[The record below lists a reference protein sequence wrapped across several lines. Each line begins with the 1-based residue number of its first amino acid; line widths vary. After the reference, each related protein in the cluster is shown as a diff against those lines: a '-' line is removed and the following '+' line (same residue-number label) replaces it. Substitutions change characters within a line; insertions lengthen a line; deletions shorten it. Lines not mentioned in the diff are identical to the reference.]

1 MHLERIWEH
10 IQRNLSNV
18 PPKKKKKKKIKT
30 LDLSQTISIAL
41 LQNLQLFSVIL
52 TPDNP

>member
-1 MHLERIWEH
+1 MKRIKKK
-10 IQRNLSNV
+10 IKRNLINI